1 MLKVLEINFH
11 LEYIRT
17 TNTADFKKFK
27 NPSIPV
33 MQSADN
39 INAPPNLLPLGS
51 HGVNIIWKR
60 IVDTIIFQ
68 ILYNAI
74 ICNSKIKSA

>member
-1 MLKVLEINFH
+1 MLRVLEINFH

-17 TNTADFKKFK
+17 TNTADFKNSK
-27 NPSIPV
+27 NPNIPV
-33 MQSADN
+33 IQSADN
-39 INAPPNLLPLGS
+39 INAPPNLLPLSS
-51 HGVNIIWKR
+51 HGVNKIWKR

-74 ICNSKIKSA
+74 ICVNKNKSA

>member
-39 INAPPNLLPLGS
+39 INAPPNLLPFF
-51 HGVNIIWKR
+51 HGIDKIWKR

>member
-17 TNTADFKKFK
+17 TNTADFRKSK

-33 MQSADN
+33 IQSADN
-39 INAPPNLLPLGS
+39 INAPPIYP
-51 HGVNIIWKR
+51 
-60 IVDTIIFQ
+60 
-68 ILYNAI
+68 YNEI
-74 ICNSKIKSA
+74 ICGKKIKVHDQIKNYFRIF